1 MGLRLGTRK
10 EPKLRAHQSVT
21 FAWPWERRCS
31 VAGWRLC
38 QAGDPTPT
46 DQHEADCVCCVLRLS
61 ACAGE
66 AIGVGTRV
74 RSIRRKSARFLPCS
88 ADFVISRRL
97 NDLVRARSARRDR
110 QLGAHLDAQAAA
122 RQPALHWGPAR
133 FLFSTMYSTA
143 EEEQQGEP
151 PTPPAYRRPPAQRRW
166 MYLNAHERAPAS
178 MKRRRVGLAR
188 TSR

>member
-61 ACAGE
+61 ACAGV

-88 ADFVISRRL
+88 GS
-97 NDLVRARSARRDR
+97 DLVTCSAADLVPTRSARRDR
-110 QLGAHLDAQAAA
+110 QWVRTWTPRPQTAA
-122 RQPALHWGPAR
+122 RARTREAAR

-178 MKRRRVGLAR
+178 MKRRHVGLAR

>member
-31 VAGWRLC
+31 VAAVSSRGPHAYRPARGGLRVLC
-38 QAGDPTPT
+38 AAAIGYVPEC
-46 DQHEADCVCCVLRLS
+46 HSELACVCV
-61 ACAGE
+61 
-66 AIGVGTRV
+66 VM
-74 RSIRRKSARFLPCS
+74 KSARYLPCS
-88 ADFVISRRL
+88 ADFVIQL
-97 NDLVRARSARRDR
+97 HADDLVRARSG
-110 QLGAHLDAQAAA
+110 GATDSWV
-122 RQPALHWGPAR
+122 RTWTPRPQPGNQRCTGR

-178 MKRRRVGLAR
+178 MKRRPVGQAR

>member
-1 MGLRLGTRK
+1 MTLGAEVQRGGCVKPRGRTATTPTGRTPARGGLRVLC
-10 EPKLRAHQSVT
+10 A
-21 FAWPWERRCS
+21 
-31 VAGWRLC
+31 RLC
-38 QAGDPTPT
+38 A
-46 DQHEADCVCCVLRLS
+46 V
-61 ACAGE
+61 
-66 AIGVGTRV
+66 
-74 RSIRRKSARFLPCS
+74 SARWCVPGVLGSPLVS
-88 ADFVISRRL
+88 YLAVLISVISCTR

-188 TSR
+188 ASR

>member
-1 MGLRLGTRK
+1 M
-10 EPKLRAHQSVT
+10 
-21 FAWPWERRCS
+21 
-31 VAGWRLC
+31 
-38 QAGDPTPT
+38 
-46 DQHEADCVCCVLRLS
+46 
-61 ACAGE
+61 
-66 AIGVGTRV
+66 RV
-74 RSIRRKSARFLPCS
+74 RSIRKSARFLPCS